1 MFWMLA
7 PYQGHDLQICFPHPF
22 FSLSLDAASILLMNI
37 TLRGRVVAS
46 EVSSFRSKQG
56 ISFLPFFFFFFLE
69 EDVRVLEFG

>member
-7 PYQGHDLQICFPHPF
+7 PYQGHDLQICFPLPF

-56 ISFLPFFFFFFLE
+56 ISFLPFFFFFF
-69 EDVRVLEFG
+69 